1 MALWQRNECCL
12 ICYDATCATLNAMH
26 HTRRKTSLCYCT
38 KVLVQRGVC
47 YFGPVSQAKIKPCLT
62 LYYIASRGLCIVNLF
77 VKDFNL
83 SVENWK
89 MKISMRK
96 STRWRVRKVDQS
108 ESVFCQ
114 GTLKALHISW
124 LKCNPFFT
132 EYCLCDKTFMALHIF
147 HFYVTDDF
155 KMGH

>member
-1 MALWQRNECCL
+1 MLKCAELHIVQPKPLQVLALTNISLNSSSNHTHFFSKQYNKSHLSFDMALWQRNECCL

-38 KVLVQRGVC
+38 KVLVQRAVC

-83 SVENWK
+83 SVENCK

-96 STRWRVRKVDQS
+96 STR
-108 ESVFCQ
+108 
-114 GTLKALHISW
+114 
-124 LKCNPFFT
+124 
-132 EYCLCDKTFMALHIF
+132 
-147 HFYVTDDF
+147 
-155 KMGH
+155 